1 MENLMS
7 SNFYI
12 RTTKRE
18 RASHL
23 LLDIIQRGLYREENK
38 LGQSG
43 LVVWQENSE
52 FLDQREGGKVSRRSV
67 VINFLDLDWNLTWCC
82 FDTRYCLIF
91 QKLHDFRL
99 EEKFNVGR
107 GRWLGREQTTL
118 WSFSDIFFLLD
129 NIAASMLPSV
139 PLCRDIWWL

>member
-1 MENLMS
+1 MS

-43 LVVWQENSE
+43 LVV
-52 FLDQREGGKVSRRSV
+52 
-67 VINFLDLDWNLTWCC
+67 
-82 FDTRYCLIF
+82 
-91 QKLHDFRL
+91 
-99 EEKFNVGR
+99 
-107 GRWLGREQTTL
+107 
-118 WSFSDIFFLLD
+118 
-129 NIAASMLPSV
+129 
-139 PLCRDIWWL
+139 